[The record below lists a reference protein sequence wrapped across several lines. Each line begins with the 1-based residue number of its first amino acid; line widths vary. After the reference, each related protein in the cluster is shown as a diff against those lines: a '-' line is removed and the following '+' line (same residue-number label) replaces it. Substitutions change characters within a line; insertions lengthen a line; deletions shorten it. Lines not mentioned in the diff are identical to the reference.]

1 METQKTTTQTK
12 KDILLEFV
20 RFLLVGSLSTIID
33 YTTYYIFRE
42 WVTCPSF
49 FPSGAWNV
57 FSLLISTALGFTA
70 GLIVSWTLSIKFVF
84 RAVKDKEKASSK
96 YSFFLF
102 AVFGVFGLLITEIGM
117 HVGVLCL
124 PEIALF
130 GQTELLGLPIKE
142 WLMKVVMTVIV
153 LLFNYWARKRFIFK
167 S

>member
-1 METQKTTTQTK
+1 MENQQKTTQTK
-12 KDILLEFV
+12 KEIVLEIV

-42 WVTCPSF
+42 WVRCPSF
-49 FPSGAWNV
+49 FPSNAWNV
-57 FSLLISTALGFTA
+57 FSLLLSTALGFAA
-70 GLIVSWTLSIKFVF
+70 GLIVNWTLSVKFVF

-102 AVFGVFGLLITEIGM
+102 AVFGVFGLFITEIGM

-124 PEIALF
+124 PEFAVF
-130 GQTELLGLPIKE
+130 GLSELLGLPMKE
-142 WLMKVVMTVIV
+142 WVMKAVMTVVV
-153 LLFNYWARKRFIFK
+153 LIFNYWARKRFIFK

>member
-1 METQKTTTQTK
+1 METKETTKQTK
-12 KDILLEFV
+12 KEIILEIV

-57 FSLLISTALGFTA
+57 FSLLLSTALGFTA
-70 GLIVSWTLSIKFVF
+70 GLIVSWTLSVKFVF

-102 AVFGVFGLLITEIGM
+102 AVFGVFGLFITEIGM

-124 PEIALF
+124 PNFALF
-130 GQTELLGLPIKE
+130 GFTELLGLPIKE
-142 WLMKVVMTVIV
+142 WVMKVVMTVIV
-153 LLFNYWARKRFIFK
+153 LIFNYWARKRFIFK

>member
-1 METQKTTTQTK
+1 METKETTKQTK
-12 KDILLEFV
+12 KEIILEIV

-57 FSLLISTALGFTA
+57 FSLLLSTALGFTA
-70 GLIVSWTLSIKFVF
+70 GLIVSWTLSVKFVF
-84 RAVKDKEKASSK
+84 RAVKDKEKAPSK

-102 AVFGVFGLLITEIGM
+102 AVFGVFGLFITEIGM

-124 PEIALF
+124 PSFALF
-130 GQTELLGLPIKE
+130 GVTELLGLPIKE
-142 WLMKVVMTVIV
+142 WVMKVVMTVIV
-153 LLFNYWARKRFIFK
+153 LIFNYWARKRFIFK

>member
-1 METQKTTTQTK
+1 METKETTKQTK
-12 KDILLEFV
+12 KEIILEIV

-57 FSLLISTALGFTA
+57 FSLLLSTALGFTA
-70 GLIVSWTLSIKFVF
+70 GLIVSWTLSVKFVF

-96 YSFFLF
+96 YSFLFF
-102 AVFGVFGLLITEIGM
+102 AVFGVFGLFITEIGM

-124 PEIALF
+124 PSFALF
-130 GQTELLGLPIKE
+130 GFTELLGLPIKE
-142 WLMKVVMTVIV
+142 WVMKVVMTVIV
-153 LLFNYWARKRFIFK
+153 LIFNYWARKRFIFK